1 MSIRIIAGQYRSRPV
16 QTPDTTDFKSPIRP
30 TKGRVRE
37 SAYNILASRRDIHGA
52 RVLDLFSGSGAAGLE
67 ALSRGA
73 AHVTFVDTDLSW
85 TRKNIE
91 AFKVRTTDAQLVQGD
106 AGHFEA
112 TVKAD
117 IIFADPPYGQGL
129 ANTILSRKDNLG
141 HGDTLWLIE
150 VETGFTPNYEEY
162 GFILLKEKS
171 YGKSTLYL
179 LTPAGSVY
187 TH

>member
-1 MSIRIIAGQYRSRPV
+1 MAIRIISGTYRSRLV
-16 QTPDTTDFKSPIRP
+16 ETPETTDFKSPVRP

-37 SAYNILASRRDIHGA
+37 SAYNILASRRDLNGA

-73 AHVTFVDTDLSW
+73 GHVTFVDTDLSW

-91 AFKVRTTDAQLVQGD
+91 SFKIRTTDAQLVQGD
-106 AGHFEA
+106 AGKFEA

-117 IIFADPPYGQGL
+117 IIFADPPYGKGL
-129 ANTILSRKDNLG
+129 ANTILARKDSLG

-150 VETGFTPNYEEY
+150 VETGFEPNYEEH
-162 GFILLKEKS
+162 GFVCLKEKA

-179 LTPAGSVY
+179 LTPAGSIY
-187 TH
+187 C